1 MSIPAG
7 SPSAITRRCL
17 ASGHSLGEDMLRLL
31 VIGLLLYG
39 LGTALREGWLEV
51 QWSRF
56 LHDAG
61 LTFIDPDRPLRFD
74 EIPGLSPERSD

>member
-1 MSIPAG
+1 
-7 SPSAITRRCL
+7 
-17 ASGHSLGEDMLRLL
+17 MLRLL

-61 LTFIDPDRPLRFD
+61 LTFIDPDRPMQLH
-74 EIPGLSPERSD
+74 EMPLLSPQRSESASP

>member
-1 MSIPAG
+1 MDG
-7 SPSAITRRCL
+7 
-17 ASGHSLGEDMLRLL
+17 DMLRLL

-39 LGTALREGWLEV
+39 LGTALRQGWLEV

-61 LTFIDPDRPLRFD
+61 LTFIDPDRPLKLQ
-74 EIPGLSPERSD
+74 EVPAISPERPGSASP

>member
-1 MSIPAG
+1 
-7 SPSAITRRCL
+7 
-17 ASGHSLGEDMLRLL
+17 MLRLL

-39 LGTALREGWLEV
+39 LGTALRQGWLEI

-61 LTFIDPDRPLRFD
+61 LTFIDPDRPLTVSYTHLTL
-74 EIPGLSPERSD
+74 PTSHLV

>member
-1 MSIPAG
+1 MDG
-7 SPSAITRRCL
+7 L
-17 ASGHSLGEDMLRLL
+17 MLRWL

-61 LTFIDPDRPLRFD
+61 LNFIDPDQPLKLDQVPLF
-74 EIPGLSPERSD
+74 SPERSEPESP

>member
-1 MSIPAG
+1 MDG
-7 SPSAITRRCL
+7 V
-17 ASGHSLGEDMLRLL
+17 MLRWL

-61 LTFIDPDRPLRFD
+61 LTFIDPDQPLKLD
-74 EIPGLSPERSD
+74 QVPLLSPKRSDSDSP